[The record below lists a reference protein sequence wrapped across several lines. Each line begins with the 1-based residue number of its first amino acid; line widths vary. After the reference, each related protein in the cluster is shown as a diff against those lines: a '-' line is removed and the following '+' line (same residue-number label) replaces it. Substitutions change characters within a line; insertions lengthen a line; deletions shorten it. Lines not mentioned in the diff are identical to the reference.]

1 MPFENTPAEAETG
14 TFEDSLANTDA
25 TTEEWVEHNGK
36 HYGFILIPKEEV
48 PWSKKSEAVQDA
60 VGQAGFDAVDYYKTM
75 LKYQVKETSFGAEER
90 FETWITGVKGPLLE
104 KLEEFV
110 PEPQGDAGRDARADA
125 ALDLLDEFVAQEG
138 DADAGVQAFRAF
150 CKSRSEGDEGKSPAP

>member
-1 MPFENTPAEAETG
+1 MSFEETPENAETG
-14 TFEDSLANTDA
+14 TFEDSLADTNA
-25 TTEEWVEHNGK
+25 TAEEWVEHDGK

-75 LKYQVKETSFGAEER
+75 LKYQVQETSFGAEER
-90 FETWITGVKGPLLE
+90 FETWLTGVKGPLLE

-125 ALDLLDEFVAQEG
+125 ALNLIDEFVEGDG
-138 DADAGVQAFRAF
+138 DADADIEAFRAWLQS
-150 CKSRSEGDEGKSPAP
+150 KTGGEEGK